1 MFFNKFTLNTHIKGP
16 RIDTS
21 ATINSN
27 KWTHI
32 VWVHSGTNGK
42 TIIYVDGI
50 PEKAVVMNKLGA
62 VKISPNGLWLGNDQ
76 DTVGGTWEAN
86 QQFFGIMD
94 DISFYN
100 RILSESEIQQ
110 LYKPI
115 EDEKPPIEISSKA
128 TYYSKNKTLYL
139 ESILVPF
146 IDEFSGEET
155 DIKGIFDAQLKEKS
169 RFEFELIPSS
179 ITFNEMFE
187 GEETSSY
194 ILYDHKKR
202 SVKIPCF
209 KVMTIAKFGNG
220 IEGKAIYYKNV
231 LLKQRHVA
239 DLIFNAEDMTK
250 TDSCN

>member
-1 MFFNKFTLNTHIKGP
+1 MTSVLRLFRNGILITENNITGALNTSPEHTVIGARASFDQDFFNGKIDEV
-16 RIDTS
+16 RI
-21 ATINSN
+21 
-27 KWTHI
+27 
-32 VWVHSGTNGK
+32 
-42 TIIYVDGI
+42 
-50 PEKAVVMNKLGA
+50 
-62 VKISPNGLWLGNDQ
+62 
-76 DTVGGTWEAN
+76 
-86 QQFFGIMD
+86 
-94 DISFYN
+94 YN
-100 RILSESEIQQ
+100 RALSESEIQQ

-155 DIKGIFDAQLKEKS
+155 DIKGIFDAELKEKN

-179 ITFNEMFE
+179 ITFNQMFE
-187 GEETSSY
+187 GEETSGY

-220 IEGKAIYYKNV
+220 IEGKAIFYKNV
-231 LLKQRHVA
+231 LMKQRHVA

-250 TDSCN
+250 VDSCN